1 MTNTIN
7 NRPLSEVVAERL
19 TILRKRAKLSQQVFA
34 ELIETHASTVLRYET
49 GAGKIQLDVMARA
62 ARALG
67 YTPAELVAERF
78 EI

>member
-19 TILRKRAKLSQQVFA
+19 TILRKRDKLSQQVFA
-34 ELIETHASTVLRYET
+34 ERIETHSSTVLRYET

-62 ARALG
+62 ALALG